1 MQSLTIVTSA
11 LNEAENIERFVR
23 TADKFALTKRDVLE
37 VNLIIVDDGSTDG
50 TSFRASQ
57 TFHSLNSSI
66 KIRIIRL
73 GSNQGQSIALFVGIQ
88 HSNSDLTATM
98 DCDGQHSFE
107 VLGLL
112 LQRLSDNPNN
122 HVAAARQT
130 RINQGPFKKILSAK
144 FYSSLALI
152 SGIEIESNVGDFR
165 VFDRQTLDLL
175 KSVRDKTQV
184 IRFILARLKVSQ
196 SIVDYEPDKRW
207 AGKTK
212 YSFWRMIKL
221 AGTSISTTTLRPLYL
236 ATVASI
242 LYLLVSAFG
251 IAYSL
256 FSYMAGRTI
265 PGWTSL
271 QIPMLIGFGVILAV
285 MSIQNVYISRVH
297 EIINDYPRYQ
307 IESDVSNN

>member
-11 LNEAENIERFVR
+11 LNEAENIERFVKK
-23 TADKFALTKRDVLE
+23 ADNFALAQRDVLE

-50 TSFRASQ
+50 TSFRASK
-57 TFHSLNSSI
+57 TFSSLDSNI

-73 GSNQGQSIALFVGIQ
+73 GSNRGQSAALFLGIQ
-88 HSNSDLTATM
+88 LSNSDLTATM

-107 VLGLL
+107 VLDLL
-112 LQRLSDNPNN
+112 LQRLSESPNS

-130 RINQGPFKKILSAK
+130 RVNQGPLKRILSAK
-144 FYSSLALI
+144 FYSLLALV
-152 SGIEIESNVGDFR
+152 SGIDIEPNVGDFR
-165 VFDRQTLDLL
+165 VFDRLTLELL

-212 YSFWRMIKL
+212 YSFWKMIKL
-221 AGTSISTTTLRPLYL
+221 AGNSISTTTLRPLHL
-236 ATVASI
+236 ATFASI

-251 IAYSL
+251 ITYSL
-256 FSYMAGRTI
+256 FSYMAGRTL

-271 QIPMLIGFGVILAV
+271 QIPMLIGFGIILAV

-297 EIINDYPRYQ
+297 EIINDFPRYQ
-307 IESDVSNN
+307 IDSDVSNN